1 MRRLEAYATCQVCGM
16 EEDGHHAVIRCTK
29 ARALRQEL
37 RKYWDLPD
45 ELQFQKKG
53 PEWLLL
59 LLNSAEKKVAV
70 KIRLLFW
77 RAWFLRNDVVHGK
90 GTSSAKGS
98 ASFLF
103 RPCLFQLF
111 S

>member
-1 MRRLEAYATCQVCGM
+1 MRRLEAYATCQVCGTE
-16 EEDGHHAVIRCTK
+16 EEDGHHAVIKCTK

-45 ELQFQKKG
+45 ELQFQMKG
-53 PEWLLL
+53 HDWLL
-59 LLNSAEKKVAV
+59 LLNSVEKKVAA
-70 KIRLLFW
+70 KILLLFW
-77 RAWFLRNDVVHGK
+77 CAWFLRNVVHGK

-103 RPCLFQLF
+103 RPCLFMLF
-111 S
+111 C